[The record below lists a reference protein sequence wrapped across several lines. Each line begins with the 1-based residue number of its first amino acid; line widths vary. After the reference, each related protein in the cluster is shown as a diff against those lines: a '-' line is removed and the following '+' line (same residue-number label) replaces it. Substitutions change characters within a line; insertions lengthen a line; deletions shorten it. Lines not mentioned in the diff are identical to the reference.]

1 MSTDTVSAREHLAS
15 RVKDMRA
22 MLALWAGD
30 IDAGASVLKD
40 YGYWPVEPD
49 DCIDPVEAAYEIAG
63 SYVLDARV
71 LYRAEDSR
79 RVVSRVELLLTCGG
93 PTEVIIWDERG
104 AGWSGYL
111 YSWSDPA
118 GADFLGS
125 EDYDVVTDF
134 LRAFIVPD
142 LEG

>member
-1 MSTDTVSAREHLAS
+1 MTTQTDVRDRLAS
-15 RVKDMRA
+15 RVEDLHA
-22 MLALWAGD
+22 MVSLVSGDVSPAGERF
-30 IDAGASVLKD
+30 LKD

-49 DCIDPVEAAYEIAG
+49 GCPDVTDAAWEIAG

-93 PTEVIIWDERG
+93 PTEVIVWDERG